1 MDLLRSITGEAI
13 AKALDGETMRH
24 KALAS
29 NLANAETPN
38 YHRQDVKFEAQLAY
52 ALNKMRH
59 PNATANVAKG
69 ELRVSDPRH
78 INPNGRA
85 ASIQEVS
92 PQVEQDNDHRYRNDG
107 NSVDVESELVMLT
120 KNTQR
125 YLALASL
132 NTRLKASVKTVLT
145 NIS

>member
-1 MDLLRSITGEAI
+1 MDLLKSITGEVV
-13 AKALDGETMRH
+13 AKALDGVTMRH

-29 NLANAETPN
+29 NMANAETPG
-38 YHRQDVKFEAQLAY
+38 YHRQDVKFEGELTH
-52 ALNKMRH
+52 ALQKMRDH
-59 PNATANVAKG
+59 GHTASIPVG

-85 ASIQEVS
+85 RTIDDVA
-92 PQVEQDNDHRYRNDG
+92 PQVQQDNDHRYRNDG

-125 YLALASL
+125 YLALTTL
-132 NTRLKASVKTVLT
+132 NTRLKSSVKTVLSG
-145 NIS
+145 IS